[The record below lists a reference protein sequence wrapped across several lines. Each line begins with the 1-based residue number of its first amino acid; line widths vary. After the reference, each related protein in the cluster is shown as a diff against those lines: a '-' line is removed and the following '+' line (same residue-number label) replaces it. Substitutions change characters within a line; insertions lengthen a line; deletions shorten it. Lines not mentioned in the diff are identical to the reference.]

1 MNARP
6 HRVDAQSPSHSCAY
20 IVCTYFLFIVI
31 FFVSS
36 RRKLEKMKEE
46 EKRLSDLEAMR
57 KKQQADV
64 ADLMRLA
71 STIILSL
78 YMMFIS
84 CV

>member
-1 MNARP
+1 
-6 HRVDAQSPSHSCAY
+6 
-20 IVCTYFLFIVI
+20 
-31 FFVSS
+31 
-36 RRKLEKMKEE
+36 MKEE